1 MLAAYFVFNTNDAEA
16 ARFMESDGGHIFA
29 NNPGNHR
36 MKPRIG
42 SSANQIS
49 QKESTDSLASK
60 LLGDIDR
67 VLDGRRVGRPGAV
80 RPERSET
87 RDDLSTSTT

>member
-60 LLGDIDR
+60 LLVSVQCFCQRGSASR
-67 VLDGRRVGRPGAV
+67 GL
-80 RPERSET
+80 
-87 RDDLSTSTT
+87 